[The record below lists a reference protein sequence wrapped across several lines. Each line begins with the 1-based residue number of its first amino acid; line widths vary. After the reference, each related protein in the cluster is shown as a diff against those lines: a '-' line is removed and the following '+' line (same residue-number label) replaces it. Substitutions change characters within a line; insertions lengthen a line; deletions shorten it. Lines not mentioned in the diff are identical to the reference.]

1 MSAMGVE
8 DEALESARERSSAG
22 RDLDPG
28 LEAEA
33 EMMGSRGRGLSEMTE
48 EGNSNDGRSLSNDG
62 RRGESSSRST
72 RGGARPTEDTV
83 VAVVSALPLRAE
95 LALMPNNRVMLG
107 FEANRGD
114 RRGFSIVSETGVIE
128 RVEAGISTGG
138 IVVSPKS
145 IILAICPAADGGGG
159 VLNSSSRRSISSENT
174 LPGMLSEGPSESIRA
189 RIVIRFVS
197 WCDAIS
203 ERRLTVVSRFT
214 AGHTYICQK
223 KPMCRR
229 EYSKQILDILVPF
242 LPQNRFKSRLQDLG
256 QERLW
261 HYISTAFLLTYIL
274 AGMISVSPRQ
284 HADRGHPGDNPPCP
298 DLLPRQTLS
307 AVLLHGYSDR

>member
-83 VAVVSALPLRAE
+83 VAVVSVLPLRAE

-203 ERRLTVVSRFT
+203 ERRLTISARRNQCAGGSIASKSLIFSSPSFRRTASNRGCRTLVRRGCGNSRRYDFSVPET
-214 AGHTYICQK
+214 ACG
-223 KPMCRR
+223 
-229 EYSKQILDILVPF
+229 
-242 LPQNRFKSRLQDLG
+242 SR
-256 QERLW
+256 
-261 HYISTAFLLTYIL
+261 
-274 AGMISVSPRQ
+274 SP
-284 HADRGHPGDNPPCP
+284 G
-298 DLLPRQTLS
+298 
-307 AVLLHGYSDR
+307 